1 MPLVQV
7 SKTATLPVALTDVK
21 QHLRVE
27 IEQDDDYITG
37 LINAAVEYIEQ
48 ETGRDFFGRT
58 WDLVLCGFPRSG
70 KGKIE
75 LPRPPLLSVESVTYH
90 DTANASQT
98 LDSSEY
104 YTIKPTN
111 LPGYIEPVEVWP
123 DTYDRPDAVAIRFST
138 GSQPDIFKH
147 AVRMLV
153 GHWYESRETVV
164 IGNISKDIEHGVSR
178 LVGLLRVGG
187 YQ

>member
-1 MPLVQV
+1 MPLVLV
-7 SKTATLPVALTDVK
+7 SKTATLPVALTEVK

-27 IEQDDDYITG
+27 IEQDDDYITA

-58 WDLVLCGFPRSG
+58 WDLVLPAFPR
-70 KGKIE
+70 GKIE
-75 LPRPPLLSVESVTYH
+75 LPRPPLLSVDSVTYH
-90 DTANASQT
+90 DTNNASRA